1 MFNVSNHL
9 QSLATRGRPAPSYSV
24 TTKLP
29 GQPQAFLVAKEA
41 FMTRKIKLFAVLLG
55 ALVMF
60 GGAGAVQAS
69 DRDRDDACYRKINK
83 EERELGRAIRKH
95 GYYSRQADNER
106 RELARLQNE
115 CGRRWR

>member
-1 MFNVSNHL
+1 M
-9 QSLATRGRPAPSYSV
+9 ATRGLPAPSNWV

-60 GGAGAVQAS
+60 GGAGAAQAN
-69 DRDRDDACYRKINK
+69 DRLRDDACYHKINK
-83 EERELGRAIRKH
+83 EEHELDRAIRKH

-106 RELARLQNE
+106 RELARLRYE
-115 CGRRWR
+115 CGRGWR